1 MRSAVFP
8 SKFNRQFAV
17 NHLMRLVQV
26 HRLMQVVAVLGAAL
40 ISRPFMAEALPA
52 NAAPCQATVDTWR
65 LAQSADPAATAPQTP
80 STDAG
85 QEAPSITGDGTPAT
99 VIDDREV
106 EGILGKSVR
115 SSAGED
121 MGKII
126 DVIVKRD
133 GQVRAAVIDFGGFLG
148 VGSRKIAV
156 DWGALSF
163 PPDGAVDHVILNLTR
178 DQVRLAPEYRPGEP
192 LVVLG
197 AVNPEQIKPEN
208 RPQPE
213 NIPPEK

>member
-1 MRSAVFP
+1 
-8 SKFNRQFAV
+8 
-17 NHLMRLVQV
+17 MRLVQV
-26 HRLMQVVAVLGAAL
+26 HRLMQVVAVVGAVL
-40 ISRPFMAEALPA
+40 VLRPFMAGALAA

-65 LAQSADPAATAPQTP
+65 LAQSVDQPATTAPQAP
-80 STDAG
+80 ATDAG
-85 QEAPSITGDGTPAT
+85 QEAPSITGGGTPAT

-163 PPDGAVDHVILNLTR
+163 PPDAAVDHVILNLTR

-197 AVNPEQIKPEN
+197 AANPEQIKPEN
-208 RPQPE
+208 PPQPE

>member
-1 MRSAVFP
+1 
-8 SKFNRQFAV
+8 
-17 NHLMRLVQV
+17 MRLVQV
-26 HRLMQVVAVLGAAL
+26 HRLMQVVAVVGAVL
-40 ISRPFMAEALPA
+40 VLRPFMAGALAA
-52 NAAPCQATVDTWR
+52 NAAPCQATVDTRR
-65 LAQSADPAATAPQTP
+65 LHHSVGQPPATTAPQTP
-80 STDAG
+80 ATDAG

-133 GQVRAAVIDFGGFLG
+133 GQVRAAVIGFGGFLG

-178 DQVRLAPEYRPGEP
+178 DQVRLAPE
-192 LVVLG
+192 
-197 AVNPEQIKPEN
+197 
-208 RPQPE
+208 
-213 NIPPEK
+213 

>member
-1 MRSAVFP
+1 M
-8 SKFNRQFAV
+8 QWFARA
-17 NHLMRLVQV
+17 L
-26 HRLMQVVAVLGAAL
+26 AASGIAL
-40 ISRPFMAEALPA
+40 IALPA
-52 NAAPCQATVDTWR
+52 MSALTSAAAERWH
-65 LAQSADPAATAPQTP
+65 LAQSDQPTAAAPAGNN
-80 STDAG
+80 G
-85 QEAPSITGDGTPAT
+85 QETPAITEDGTPAT

-115 SSAGED
+115 SNAGED
-121 MGKII
+121 MGQVI

-156 DWGALSF
+156 DWSALSF
-163 PPDGAVDHVILNLTR
+163 PASSVIDHVVLNLTP

-197 AVNPEQIKPEN
+197 AAEPVQPKPDHSTKSEN
-208 RPQPE
+208 SR
-213 NIPPEK
+213 PEK

>member
-1 MRSAVFP
+1 
-8 SKFNRQFAV
+8 
-17 NHLMRLVQV
+17 
-26 HRLMQVVAVLGAAL
+26 MQVVAVVGAVL
-40 ISRPFMAEALPA
+40 VLRPFMAGALA
-52 NAAPCQATVDTWR
+52 AKAAPCQATVDTWR
-65 LAQSADPAATAPQTP
+65 LAQSVDQPATTAPQAP
-80 STDAG
+80 ATDAG

-197 AVNPEQIKPEN
+197 AANPEQIKPEN
-208 RPQPE
+208 PPQPE

>member
-1 MRSAVFP
+1 M
-8 SKFNRQFAV
+8 
-17 NHLMRLVQV
+17 
-26 HRLMQVVAVLGAAL
+26 HRRVQVVAVVGAVL

-65 LAQSADPAATAPQTP
+65 LAQSSAGQPAATAPQAP
-80 STDAG
+80 STETG

-163 PPDGAVDHVILNLTR
+163 PPNGAVDHVILNLTR

-192 LVVLG
+192 VVVLG
-197 AVNPEQIKPEN
+197 AASPEQIKPEN
-208 RPQPE
+208 PPQPE

>member
-1 MRSAVFP
+1 
-8 SKFNRQFAV
+8 
-17 NHLMRLVQV
+17 
-26 HRLMQVVAVLGAAL
+26 
-40 ISRPFMAEALPA
+40 
-52 NAAPCQATVDTWR
+52 
-65 LAQSADPAATAPQTP
+65 
-80 STDAG
+80 
-85 QEAPSITGDGTPAT
+85 
-99 VIDDREV
+99 
-106 EGILGKSVR
+106 
-115 SSAGED
+115 
-121 MGKII
+121 
-126 DVIVKRD
+126 
-133 GQVRAAVIDFGGFLG
+133 
-148 VGSRKIAV
+148 V

>member
-1 MRSAVFP
+1 MA
-8 SKFNRQFAV
+8 
-17 NHLMRLVQV
+17 
-26 HRLMQVVAVLGAAL
+26 GALA
-40 ISRPFMAEALPA
+40 A

-65 LAQSADPAATAPQTP
+65 LAQSSVDQPATTAPQAP
-80 STDAG
+80 ATDAG

-197 AVNPEQIKPEN
+197 AANPEQIKPEN
-208 RPQPE
+208 PPQPE

>member
-1 MRSAVFP
+1 V
-8 SKFNRQFAV
+8 
-17 NHLMRLVQV
+17 
-26 HRLMQVVAVLGAAL
+26 L
-40 ISRPFMAEALPA
+40 ISRPFIAEALPA

-65 LAQSADPAATAPQTP
+65 LAQSADQPAATAPQAP
-80 STDAG
+80 STETG
-85 QEAPSITGDGTPAT
+85 QEVPSITGDGTPAT

-163 PPDGAVDHVILNLTR
+163 PPNGAVDHVILNLTR
-178 DQVRLAPEYRPGEP
+178 DQVRLAPEYRPGQP
-192 LVVLG
+192 VVVLG
-197 AVNPEQIKPEN
+197 AASPEQIKPEN
-208 RPQPE
+208 PPQPE

>member
-1 MRSAVFP
+1 
-8 SKFNRQFAV
+8 
-17 NHLMRLVQV
+17 
-26 HRLMQVVAVLGAAL
+26 MQVVAVVGAVL
-40 ISRPFMAEALPA
+40 VLRPFMAGALPA

-65 LAQSADPAATAPQTP
+65 LAQSVDQPATTAAQAPA
-80 STDAG
+80 TDAG
-85 QEAPSITGDGTPAT
+85 QEAPSITGGGTPAT

-133 GQVRAAVIDFGGFLG
+133 GQVRAAIIDFGGFLG

-197 AVNPEQIKPEN
+197 AANPEQIKPEN
-208 RPQPE
+208 PPQPE

>member
-1 MRSAVFP
+1 MHRCVLATAVI
-8 SKFNRQFAV
+8 AA
-17 NHLMRLVQV
+17 
-26 HRLMQVVAVLGAAL
+26 AVLGTCADLAGA
-40 ISRPFMAEALPA
+40 FPA
-52 NAAPCQATVDTWR
+52 NAGWCQSTAATCRV
-65 LAQSADPAATAPQTP
+65 AESADQPAATAPQVPPADTK
-80 STDAG
+80 
-85 QEAPSITGDGTPAT
+85 QEAPSLTEDGTPAT

-163 PPDGAVDHVILNLTR
+163 PPNGAVDHVILNLTR
-178 DQVRLAPEYRPGEP
+178 DQVRLAPEYRSGEP
-192 LVVLG
+192 VVVLG
-197 AVNPEQIKPEN
+197 AASSEQTKPEN
-208 RPQPE
+208 PPQPE
-213 NIPPEK
+213 NNAPEK

>member
-1 MRSAVFP
+1 M
-8 SKFNRQFAV
+8 
-17 NHLMRLVQV
+17 HRLVQV
-26 HRLMQVVAVLGAAL
+26 VAVIGAVL
-40 ISRPFMAEALPA
+40 ISRPFIAEALPA

-65 LAQSADPAATAPQTP
+65 LAQSADQPAATAPP
-80 STDAG
+80 STETG
-85 QEAPSITGDGTPAT
+85 QEVPSITGDGTPAT

-163 PPDGAVDHVILNLTR
+163 PPNGAVDHVILNLTR
-178 DQVRLAPEYRPGEP
+178 DQVRLAPEYRPGQP
-192 LVVLG
+192 VVVLG
-197 AVNPEQIKPEN
+197 AASPEQIKPEN
-208 RPQPE
+208 PPQPE

>member
-1 MRSAVFP
+1 MR
-8 SKFNRQFAV
+8 
-17 NHLMRLVQV
+17 RLAQV
-26 HRLMQVVAVLGAAL
+26 IAIVGMALVSVPAAPEVLQ
-40 ISRPFMAEALPA
+40 S
-52 NAAPCQATVDTWR
+52 NAAPCQATADTWR
-65 LAQSADPAATAPQTP
+65 FAESADQPSGTAPQVP
-80 STDAG
+80 SNGAG

-115 SSAGED
+115 STAGED

-163 PPDGAVDHVILNLTR
+163 PPSGAVDHVVLNLTR

-192 LVVLG
+192 VVVLG
-197 AVNPEQIKPEN
+197 SANPEQIKPEN
-208 RPQPE
+208 PSQPE
-213 NIPPEK
+213 NTAPEK